1 MMAKVGSARPMFT
14 IDTASSP
21 PRRMWPSATAGGM
34 ATTAATTTASTESLM
49 WAHVSAGSPRLPDQA
64 ASLDR

>member
-1 MMAKVGSARPMFT
+1 MAKVGSARPMLT

-21 PRRMWPSATAGGM
+21 PRRTWPRTTAGGM
-34 ATTAATTTASTESLM
+34 AMAAATTTDSTDSFTC
-49 WAHVSAGSPRLPDQA
+49 AQVSAGSPRLPDQA